1 MSLSDPGL
9 HAAPVRSTVGIPV
22 SHAYI
27 PGVNSDKQT
36 PDMQHAKLLLRA
48 RIREELIKLSPE
60 AKTAAA
66 ARMRTLIQSQA
77 AWRYAGNILLF
88 APLPDEPDLWP
99 LIAAALAAKKRV
111 MLPRFDSLSGH
122 YVPAEVCDVE
132 HDIQTGRFGIREP
145 TTACAEVSLNRLDSV
160 LVPGVAFDVRGGRL
174 GRGKGFYD
182 RLLAGVRGTKCGVAF
197 DEQIVDAVPV
207 GPQDIRLNSI
217 LTPTR
222 WIET

>member
-1 MSLSDPGL
+1 
-9 HAAPVRSTVGIPV
+9 
-22 SHAYI
+22 
-27 PGVNSDKQT
+27 
-36 PDMQHAKLLLRA
+36 MQHAKLLLRT

-60 AKTAAA
+60 AKAAA
-66 ARMRTLIQSQA
+66 SAQIRSLIQSQA
-77 AWRYAGNILLF
+77 AWLNAGTILLF
-88 APLPDEPDLWP
+88 APLSDEPDLWP
-99 LIAAALAAKKRV
+99 LMAAALAAKKRV
-111 MLPRFDSLSGH
+111 MLPRFDSLTGY
-122 YVPAEVCDVE
+122 YVAAELRDIE
-132 HDIQTGRFGIREP
+132 HDIQTGMFGIREP
-145 TTACAEVSLNRLDSV
+145 TTACPEVLLNRLDLV

-182 RLLAGVRGTKCGVAF
+182 RLLAGVRGMKSGVAF